1 MNIFEQL
8 DILLKSTNKLNESV
22 TYEDLPIEPS
32 METAEQAREY
42 IRDYFKSILEESDD
56 SEHEGG
62 DSPEPPPLGTMPV

>member
-22 TYEDLPIEPS
+22 TYEDLPVEPS

-42 IRDYFKSILEESDD
+42 IRN
-56 SEHEGG
+56 
-62 DSPEPPPLGTMPV
+62 